1 MYQSWCLYYLGRDWD
16 WDWGIKRCKIK
27 QTEIEYNSLVDDSIL

>member
-16 WDWGIKRCKIK
+16 WEWGIKRCKIK